1 MNFAL
6 NDDDD
11 GEGGRVKD
19 FRFNLILL
27 QKKTLFPRPFSCYW
41 IFFLCCND
49 ELLEIKKELNPSRKF
64 QLFTL

>member
-19 FRFNLILL
+19 FRFNLILS
-27 QKKTLFPRPFSCYW
+27 QKTLFPRPFSCYS